1 MLVGTYAN
9 TKTILSTMS
18 RRKPSQARLRGLHE
32 SDEETGISRSS
43 RGRKSIVSGRVAEG
57 QKLGFNPSGID
68 LTPCNPSR
76 IYGVVGKLVTPVDC
90 KSAALVHYWFK
101 SSRLHQTFELP

>member
-1 MLVGTYAN
+1 MLVGTYEN
-9 TKTILSTMS
+9 TKTILSRMS
-18 RRKPSQARLRGLHE
+18 RWKPTRARMRGLCE
-32 SDEETGISRSS
+32 SNDARVSRSS
-43 RGRKSIVSGRVAEG
+43 RGLKSIVSGRVAEG